1 MTTDNISEPIHQLNN
16 NLSSLSLP
24 TIFHA
29 SEPFTTAKPLP
40 ELIDISSPA
49 MTKSDQMTVTRY
61 ISKINENILVDFM
74 FSCEMRYANNV
85 LRMMQRLAP
94 KLCQPFLIYELD
106 FQLTSFFRYIRW
118 KMLNFYLTHTLR
130 VRRLIQRM
138 FGIINLGVSIS
149 LHVHSD
155 ALGTFLLSFS

>member
-1 MTTDNISEPIHQLNN
+1 M
-16 NLSSLSLP
+16 
-24 TIFHA
+24 
-29 SEPFTTAKPLP
+29 AK
-40 ELIDISSPA
+40 
-49 MTKSDQMTVTRY
+49 TDQMTVTRY

-149 LHVHSD
+149 QHVHRD
-155 ALGTFLLSFS
+155 ALATFLLSFV